1 MLDIV
6 DVVEVC
12 VVVDVLMPNMSHV
25 QTNLRFFKAARQIVV
40 LAKLLLV

>member
-6 DVVEVC
+6 DVVEVRM
-12 VVVDVLMPNMSHV
+12 VVGVPNMSHV
-25 QTNLRFFKAARQIVV
+25 QTNLRFFKAAKQIVV